1 MKELNPSN
9 WIYWFGLITASCM
22 LLPAVLVL
30 LKKQFTPPFVA
41 LMVYF
46 FCTAFYNFLII
57 VFPDFPKDIRR
68 FLGVANNFL
77 DAPLML
83 LFLSHFTHRAA
94 IKKMIRISLLAFLVF
109 ELGIVLLYGF
119 SVKSISIFSGPG
131 LIIVLSFS
139 FYFFTRHIRLAIIQK
154 RDLAKTLMIS
164 GILFA
169 YAVYFMVYLFYYVLE
184 TPNKMDALIIYLLAS
199 LVASVLLTFGLI
211 RERNPISKEVID
223 ERSKFK
229 MPRAAI

>member
-1 MKELNPSN
+1 
-9 WIYWFGLITASCM
+9 M
-22 LLPAVLVL
+22 LLPVILVL
-30 LKKQFTPPFVA
+30 LKKQFSPPFLA
-41 LMVYF
+41 LIIYF
-46 FCTAFYNFLII
+46 ICTAFYNFLII
-57 VFPDFPKDIRR
+57 AFPDCPKDIRR
-68 FLGVANNFL
+68 FLGVTNNFL

-83 LFLSHFTHRAA
+83 LFLSHFTHSIR

-109 ELGIVLLYGF
+109 ELGIVLMYGF

-131 LIIVLSFS
+131 LIIILSFS

-154 RDLAKTLMIS
+154 REISKTLMIS

-199 LVASVLLTFGLI
+199 LVASVLLTSGLI
-211 RERNPISKEVID
+211 RERKPISKEVIK
-223 ERSKFK
+223 ETGKFNI
-229 MPRAAI
+229 RRLSV